1 MSGLSVAGGRITP
14 SLRPR
19 RSLRLSPERVE
30 PVERGSWRGSAGVL
44 LSGVG
49 SWGADA
55 WARAPV
61 GLRPAIAATRPRASK
76 HPRDEG
82 RITSSPA
89 QRASSAASGLW
100 AHPEGSRA
108 RGPALLRRW
117 VPAQVGSARAR
128 QPALAALH
136 LGYDPGVWAPEQRG
150 DVSAL

>member
-1 MSGLSVAGGRITP
+1 
-14 SLRPR
+14 
-19 RSLRLSPERVE
+19 
-30 PVERGSWRGSAGVL
+30 VL

-49 SWGADA
+49 SLGAGV
-55 WARAPV
+55 WAQTAV
-61 GLRPAIAATRPRASK
+61 GLRPATAAARPRAKK

-128 QPALAALH
+128 QLASAPAALH
-136 LGYDPGVWAPEQRG
+136 LGCGPWVWAPEQRG
-150 DVSAL
+150 GAAVHWVLRRSS